1 MAQKSCL
8 SSYINLYLHIVFI
21 IKTKG
26 TYSEAETEQEQSPLL
41 LAESTTSSSIN
52 RAETMQQASTPL
64 THESMPCNPADSTA
78 NSRSADKKRDGKL
91 FNVLI

>member
-26 TYSEAETEQEQSPLL
+26 TYSEAETEKEQSPLL
-41 LAESTTSSSIN
+41 LAESTTSSSIYQSWDN
-52 RAETMQQASTPL
+52 ATGIHTTDTWKYA
-64 THESMPCNPADSTA
+64 
-78 NSRSADKKRDGKL
+78 
-91 FNVLI
+91 V